1 MIPKNISH
9 KDILKAIEQIQA
21 NGVPEKRVATKFNV
35 RHEGKLYPPKYAIAL
50 ANIYANGQELPAEDF
65 SGGKEANSFL
75 EKLGFE
81 IVADPKSISMWPLQ
95 AHSWEQFSANLAI
108 THSDKSSFIHNG
120 TVIPQALR
128 DFFSIDI
135 LNMDDDIP
143 VKLHWS
149 GIEYKAKLT
158 FSSGRTWLFWGENLT
173 EELRRLFP
181 YWYESFKNNSEIKKL
196 PPIFR
201 FEKQP
206 YSGSQYYLIDIVSQS
221 EIQQD
226 VDSELAE
233 EQGANLL
240 EGAQVTF
247 FGKRYERNPVNRMK
261 AIEIHGTKCKVCG
274 FNFEQVYGERGR
286 GFIEVHHT
294 KPLYLG
300 DEEQEIDPKKDLV
313 PVCSNCHRMIHR
325 RKDEV
330 LTVEQLQEM
339 LGGGNRV
346 RSLK

>member
-1 MIPKNISH
+1 MIPKNISY
-9 KDILKAIEQIQA
+9 KDILKAIEQIEV
-21 NGVPEKRVATKFNV
+21 NGVSDKRVATKFNL

-75 EKLGFE
+75 ENLGFE
-81 IVADPKSISMWPLQ
+81 IIADSTSISMWPLQ
-95 AHSWEQFSANLAI
+95 AHSWEQVSDNLA
-108 THSDKSSFIHNG
+108 TMHSDKSSFLHNG
-120 TVIPQALR
+120 TIIPQALR

-135 LNMDDDIP
+135 LSMSDDIP

-158 FSSGRTWLFWGENLT
+158 FSNGRTRLFWGENLA

-181 YWYESFKNNSEIKKL
+181 FWYESFKNNSEIKEL

-206 YSGSQYYLIDIVSQS
+206 YTDSQHYLIDIVSQS

-226 VDSELAE
+226 VNSELVE
-233 EQGANLL
+233 EQGINLL
-240 EGAQVTF
+240 EGAQVAF

-261 AIEIHGTKCKVCG
+261 AIMIHGTKCCTCG
-274 FNFEQVYGERGR
+274 FDFEAVYGERGR

-294 KPLYLG
+294 KPLYLN
-300 DEEQEIDPKKDLV
+300 DEEQVVDPKTDLV
-313 PVCSNCHRMIHR
+313 PVCSNCHRMLHR
-325 RKDEV
+325 RKDDV
-330 LTVEQLQEM
+330 LTVQQLIEI
-339 LGGGNRV
+339 LA
-346 RSLK
+346 